1 LSTRN
6 LRVLGKRGTMNVDL
20 VLGPSLV
27 GTVVPRFDKLL
38 TGFSYLPGSSTKW
51 RSMGWHVIEAGNCK
65 DCNDTP
71 LARFP

>member
-1 LSTRN
+1 

-20 VLGPSLV
+20 
-27 GTVVPRFDKLL
+27 VPRFDKLL

>member
-1 LSTRN
+1 
-6 LRVLGKRGTMNVDL
+6 MNVDL

-65 DCNDTP
+65 D
-71 LARFP
+71 